1 MTPEDQDRIAAE
13 QDQYEPAALAGIE
26 PVAWLNKKL
35 PHMAILTKPDE
46 GGGWFPVYSAATDE
60 RLVQER
66 DQYMIKHEV
75 ACDTIN
81 RMQQERNERHKNCVN
96 AADYVAASV
105 EEANTFNQH
114 HEEMLQIIADKEQQ
128 LAAMTQERDELVA
141 IIKEKKK

>member
-1 MTPEDQDRIAAE
+1 MTNKTT
-13 QDQYEPAALAGIE
+13 EPPALAGIDS
-26 PVAWLNKKL
+26 VAWITGGDCYADG
-35 PHMAILTKPDE
+35 HMDCYAWTTGEFTTPL
-46 GGGWFPVYSAATDE
+46 YSAATVE